1 MSRGL
6 PTFGVVLFLLM
17 LPQARAVDEHGQL
30 EDPVLQSRYE
40 HLTHE
45 LRCVVCQNESV
56 ADSDAFLA
64 QDLRTQVQ
72 QMLVAG
78 KTNEQILDFMTDR
91 YGEFVRYRP
100 PLDARTVFLWGA
112 PFALL
117 LVGFVIIWRVMR
129 HRMAQPIDDEPPAL

>member
-1 MSRGL
+1 MSRARWIL
-6 PTFGVVLFLLM
+6 CIALLLLS

-30 EDPVLQSRYE
+30 EDPALQSRYE

-64 QDLRTQVQ
+64 RDLRAQVQ

-91 YGEFVRYRP
+91 YGEFVRYNP
-100 PLDARTVFLWGA
+100 PLDTRTLFLWGA
-112 PFALL
+112 PFVLL
-117 LVGFVIIWRVMR
+117 LIGFVIIWRIMR
-129 HRMAQPIDDEPPAL
+129 QRMAQPIEDEPPAL